1 MEPSAVHGHDEG
13 EGGPAPA
20 SPTASTSA
28 SVAQTSALLLRQASA
43 LGNLLDDGDTECK
56 KAPSPSKVKA
66 VDLSG
71 SLAAISARLTPYITP
86 AELEIAR
93 LQRDVARRGP
103 RATTTQAEDDTSAQS
118 PDGGETAVAV
128 EAVGSSASAVASS
141 PPHASALHDSMI
153 AEEWVNVHLETS
165 GAFLVPAA
173 DLQALLQ
180 RPEIRLGDESD
191 DDDEEEDD
199 DEGGAVGTSPTER
212 RYRRHRRRRRHG
224 PLARAGIDR
233 WTLYRLGMP
242 RDLVDRLY
250 RALYVYTNGFHNLIN
265 EIAARCPPTVE
276 KHVSANVWLTFLLL
290 LEQCENGKY
299 EMAMLK
305 FKQATQAWR
314 EQMQEEFL
322 QQQLRLTAQVQH
334 LETQLHDEAT
344 RSHEKSELIAKLAAD
359 SSAATATIA
368 ELSRDLADRHEQI
381 RRLKLD
387 ILVHE
392 DAEKQLNA
400 QLDESRK
407 DFEVTNSER
416 FNALTER
423 FALEEEIRK
432 LQSELERVEAEK
444 TNAARRV
451 HETQFMN
458 QALRATSETLKQNAV
473 VQALEK
479 EKLEKEKQA
488 ALDHV
493 ERLQGELT
501 AVNVSKADVEREL
514 VDCQRRHT
522 HLEERLRA
530 MKEQLDV
537 ELEANSRHV
546 HKLAELTA
554 YIDEERVKNGVL
566 EARCNLLTAEKA
578 NTGMRAQ
585 DKLRIERLLN
595 QKLELE
601 SSVEALKV
609 ERAKDQE
616 TIWNLRASLEA
627 LDSELQHT
635 KRVFSAGQQAFLHSE
650 RSAEQLRHQLQEV
663 EKSYEKAS
671 KNLSSLRER
680 FKMFE
685 ESSKEQVT
693 KLEVELKVATA
704 QVRELSYV
712 NRDHTAMIADLHKT
726 LDVAEKESKALQ
738 SRLEAAAHKYDA
750 LAQEKEALH
759 ADQARRDQQHST
771 SKKSLLAFLRDLQQ
785 MLAHVKRDEFPL
797 DEALRELLRMI
808 KDTFGRELDI
818 SRVLDDE
825 DEPEEFV
832 EEYNEDELDAEDRA
846 RLERRLAARRQG
858 FSLMAA
864 AGAGGDP
871 TQELARRT
879 AASTSGAEGPRRRR
893 REGDTEGDEGD
904 DSYDVDA
911 DVEDGLMIVEDED
924 GRRRLVRKSRMS
936 KFRRT
941 KLDAQVRKMQRE
953 LELKTEL
960 VQSLEGVIC
969 SQADEMTALST
980 ANDQHVRWLKL
991 KEQQKGMLR
1000 ADLEAQ
1006 HGVIAELRA
1015 QIKRLHVTLEDV
1027 KIELVVE
1034 TNRAFQIDVQLQGL
1048 RRQYDMQCASTE
1060 DLLSRIGRAYE
1071 HELWMRSLRRDE
1083 AVQATVVLA
1092 HQFTQTLVP
1101 QRNPALERLRMP
1113 EMVLPAR
1120 DPTTSSAEAV
1130 IKQINNTAKLLLPGV
1145 TQTADIQLT
1154 LQPAPRAPGLVQAP
1168 PIGAVAKTKRT
1179 RRQQSQ
1185 SQSQTRRP
1193 RSPVRPTPRP
1203 QMVRH
1208 VNEFG
1213 TRQDVLISPVLPP
1226 FFPAES
1232 SAEPVPGELQAAVHR
1247 LMPTS
1252 PFEEDTTPTRRLS
1265 TKLPRKPDAPRQLL
1279 RIPTGHNV
1287 PHRTAQDERSDSP
1300 RATGRR
1306 HGPSPRTLK
1315 PSPLDASHLQ
1325 YHRGFLRTGL
1335 EVLRRG
1341 VASTEEEDDDAEEDP
1356 ERGRSNASDEEEDQD
1371 DEIEDDDREDGGGR
1385 AAKRRPLGS
1394 WSSGMSLHSPS
1405 QLELAVRDYQKDR
1418 PPDRHPQTSPSRY
1431 YAHRL
1436 KEDASRDAS
1445 DVDDDS
1451 DASNSYGDDD
1461 DDGDD
1466 DGGEKRRRRLQQD
1479 AKFVP
1484 GVLYPLMPPR

>member
-1 MEPSAVHGHDEG
+1 
-13 EGGPAPA
+13 
-20 SPTASTSA
+20 
-28 SVAQTSALLLRQASA
+28 
-43 LGNLLDDGDTECK
+43 
-56 KAPSPSKVKA
+56 
-66 VDLSG
+66 
-71 SLAAISARLTPYITP
+71 
-86 AELEIAR
+86 
-93 LQRDVARRGP
+93 
-103 RATTTQAEDDTSAQS
+103 
-118 PDGGETAVAV
+118 
-128 EAVGSSASAVASS
+128 
-141 PPHASALHDSMI
+141 MI

-165 GAFLVPAA
+165 GAFLVPAT

-180 RPEIRLGDESD
+180 RPEVRLGNDSDSDDDAAEELEGESD
-191 DDDEEEDD
+191 DAALTDD
-199 DEGGAVGTSPTER
+199 GGASSSPAAR

-265 EIAARCPPTVE
+265 EIAARCPPAVE

-334 LETQLHDEAT
+334 LETQLHDEAA
-344 RSHEKSELIAKLAAD
+344 RSHDKSELIAKLAAD
-359 SSAATATIA
+359 SSAATTTIA
-368 ELSRDLADRHEQI
+368 DLSRELADRQEQI

-400 QLDESRK
+400 QLDDVRK
-407 DFEVTNSER
+407 DFEVANSER

-432 LQSELERVEAEK
+432 LQGEVERLDAEK
-444 TNAARRV
+444 TTAARRV
-451 HETQFMN
+451 HEMQFMN

-473 VQALEK
+473 VAALEK
-479 EKLEKEKQA
+479 EKLEKEKLA

-493 ERLQGELT
+493 ERLQQELT

-514 VDCQRRHT
+514 VDSQRRHT

-530 MKEQLDV
+530 MKEQLDA
-537 ELEANSRHV
+537 ELEANGRHV
-546 HKLAELTA
+546 HKLAELSA
-554 YIDEERVKNGVL
+554 CIDEERVKNGVL
-566 EARCNLLTAEKA
+566 EARCNLLTAEKQ

-601 SSVEALKV
+601 SSLEALKV

-712 NRDHTAMIADLHKT
+712 NRDHTATIADLHKT

-738 SRLEAAAHKYDA
+738 SRLEAAAQKYDA

-771 SKKSLLAFLRDLQQ
+771 SKQSIRAFLRELQT

-808 KDTFGRELDI
+808 KETFGRELDI

-832 EEYNEDELDAEDRA
+832 EEYDEDELEAADRA
-846 RLERRLAARRQG
+846 RLERRLAGRRQG
-858 FSLMAA
+858 FSLMT
-864 AGAGGDP
+864 AGGGDGAQS

-879 AASTSGAEGPRRRR
+879 AAATGGGAESDGGRAPRRRRR
-893 REGDTEGDEGD
+893 REGDAGD
-904 DSYDVDA
+904 DGDDA
-911 DVEDGLMIVEDED
+911 EDGDDYEYDDGLTIVEDED
-924 GRRRLVRKSRMS
+924 GRRRVVRRSRMS

-941 KLDAQVRKMQRE
+941 KLDAQVRKMQRD

-969 SQADEMTALST
+969 SQADELTALTT
-980 ANDQHVRWLKL
+980 ANEQHVRWLQL
-991 KEQQKGMLR
+991 NAQQKGMLR

-1015 QIKRLHVTLEDV
+1015 QIKRLHATLADV

-1048 RRQYDMQCASTE
+1048 RRQYDMQCAASE
-1060 DLLSRIGRAYE
+1060 DLLGRIGRAYE
-1071 HELWMRSLRRDE
+1071 HELYMRSLRRDE
-1083 AVQATVVLA
+1083 AVQATVVTA
-1092 HQFTQTLVP
+1092 QQFTQTLVP
-1101 QRNPALERLRMP
+1101 QRNPALERLRVP

-1120 DPTTSSAEAV
+1120 DPTASSAEAV
-1130 IKQINNTAKLLLPGV
+1130 IQQINSTARLLLPGV
-1145 TQTADIQLT
+1145 TQTTDIQLA
-1154 LQPAPRAPGLVQAP
+1154 LQPAPRAAGVVQAP
-1168 PIGAVAKTKRT
+1168 PVGVALATSRNKRT
-1179 RRQQSQ
+1179 RRAQQQ
-1185 SQSQTRRP
+1185 LQQQQQQNYGRLP
-1193 RSPVRPTPRP
+1193 RATPRP

-1232 SAEPVPGELQAAVHR
+1232 SNQGATPVPGELQAAVHR

-1252 PFEEDTTPTRRLS
+1252 PYEEDATPTRRLS
-1265 TKLPRKPDAPRQLL
+1265 TRLPRKPDAPRHLL
-1279 RIPTGHNV
+1279 RIPTGYDV
-1287 PHRTAQDERSDSP
+1287 RPRTDQEERGESP
-1300 RATGRR
+1300 RATAAATATAAAARRRGR
-1306 HGPSPRTLK
+1306 PSPRTLQ
-1315 PSPLDASHLQ
+1315 PSALDASHLQ

-1341 VASTEEEDDDAEEDP
+1341 VAQSEEDDEYNESPEHPNGSEEEEEDSNEE
-1356 ERGRSNASDEEEDQD
+1356 GDE
-1371 DEIEDDDREDGGGR
+1371 GGS
-1385 AAKRRPLGS
+1385 RRKLDS
-1394 WSSGMSLHSPS
+1394 WSSGRSLHSPS
-1405 QLELAVRDYQKDR
+1405 QLELAVRDYQRER
-1418 PPDRHPQTSPSRY
+1418 PPPSMAPSPSRY

-1436 KEDASRDAS
+1436 KADDARDPTT
-1445 DVDDDS
+1445 VDGDSYDD
-1451 DASNSYGDDD
+1451 SYGDDD
-1461 DDGDD
+1461 EGEGEGSDSDDAA
-1466 DGGEKRRRRLQQD
+1466 KRRRRLQD

-1484 GVLYPLMPPR
+1484 GVLYPLLPPR